1 MQNSP
6 SLTNV
11 SKIYLQVEQFSLK
24 TGDWQK
30 DSCINE
36 VVREIHMGSG
46 RKERKMI
53 RLGSASQG
61 GSSEKKGD

>member
-6 SLTNV
+6 SLTNM
-11 SKIYLQVEQFSLK
+11 SKIHLLAEQFSLK

-30 DSCINE
+30 DSCTNK
-36 VVREIHMGSG
+36 VLREIHMESG
-46 RKERKMI
+46 RKEGKMI
-53 RLGSASQG
+53 RLGSASRG